1 MHASVHVVGGGSA
14 SVSAFWVDDV
24 THAATET
31 FGRFDIPCG
40 LSDKTRFSRV
50 SPDLFMYHS

>member
-14 SVSAFWVDDV
+14 FVSAFWVDDE

-31 FGRFDIPCG
+31 FGRFDVSDG
-40 LSDKTRFSRV
+40 LSDETR
-50 SPDLFMYHS
+50 

>member
-14 SVSAFWVDDV
+14 FVSAFWVDDE

-31 FGRFDIPCG
+31 FGLFDVSDG
-40 LSDKTRFSRV
+40 LSDETRFSRGSTV
-50 SPDLFMYHS
+50 LFMYHS